1 MGTAK
6 KITVHVPAALL
17 EKAQRSTGQGI
28 TETIRRGLQ
37 LVAASDAYEKL
48 RALRG
53 KVSISVDVESLREDR
68 R

>member
-6 KITVHVPAALL
+6 KITVHVPESLL
-17 EKAQRSTGQGI
+17 RKAQRSTGQGI

-37 LVAASDAYEKL
+37 LVAAGDAYKKL

-53 KVSISVDVESLREDR
+53 KVSIALDIEALREDR
-68 R
+68 G

>member
-1 MGTAK
+1 MSVAK
-6 KITVHVPAALL
+6 KITVHVPEDLL

-37 LVAASDAYEKL
+37 LVAATDTYEKL

-53 KVSISVDVESLREDR
+53 KISISLDVDELREDR
-68 R
+68 E